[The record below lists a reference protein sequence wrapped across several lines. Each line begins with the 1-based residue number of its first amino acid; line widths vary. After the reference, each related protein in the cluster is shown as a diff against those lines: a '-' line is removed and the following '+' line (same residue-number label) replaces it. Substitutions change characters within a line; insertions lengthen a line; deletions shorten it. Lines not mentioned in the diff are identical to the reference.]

1 ERRRADQRRRN
12 ADRYA
17 RLRSG
22 SARTARQEFHED
34 RVPRA
39 GGYLRVM
46 TGTKR
51 SKIKKN
57 DQVAVIAGR
66 DKGKRGRVLEVAP
79 ATGKIKVEGVGVI
92 KRHQKANPQSNRG
105 GGIIEKEAFINISN
119 VQLIDPQSGKPTR
132 VKYLVESDGTKI
144 RVAAASGHSLEK

>member
-1 ERRRADQRRRN
+1 MA
-12 ADRYA
+12 
-17 RLRSG
+17 
-22 SARTARQEFHED
+22 
-34 RVPRA
+34 
-39 GGYLRVM
+39 
-46 TGTKR
+46 GTKR

-79 ATGKIKVEGVGVI
+79 ATGKIKVEGVGII
-92 KRHQKANPQSNRG
+92 KRHQKANPQSNQG

-132 VKYLVESDGTKI
+132 VKYLIESDGSKT